1 MEARRMPE
9 RRPQRMA
16 RRRQRPV
23 RANVGATT
31 RLRPAGLPLPSAPWR
46 GMRGAIRRAGC
57 AAAAAGG
64 SFPSK
69 WEGRVGP
76 LKGLRILEFA
86 GIGPGPFCG
95 MVLADLGAEVVRLDR
110 PEGPPGSRQ
119 DFVGRGR
126 RSVAV
131 DLKAA
136 GAADAV
142 LRLVERADA
151 LIEGFRPGVM
161 ERLGLGPEPCHARNP
176 RLVYGRMT
184 GWGQD
189 GPLATAA
196 GHDITYIALTGA
208 LWSIGRAGER
218 PVPPLNLVGD
228 YGGGGMLLAV
238 GVLAALLEA
247 RISGRGQVVDAA
259 MVDGAAQLMAPIY
272 AMLARGGWRNERGV
286 NRLDGAAPWYDTY
299 ECADG
304 RWVAV
309 GPIEPQFF
317 ALVADK
323 IGLSEAWTA
332 GDRMDPANWPALR
345 AAMAEAFSKRTRDNW
360 TALFEGTDACV
371 APVLDLAE
379 APLHPHN
386 AARGVF
392 VERDGA
398 VQPAP
403 APRFGRTRA
412 EPGPPPPLRGEHT
425 EAVLAEWGFAGDEI
439 AALRE
444 AGAIP
449 AAGA

>member
-1 MEARRMPE
+1 M
-9 RRPQRMA
+9 
-16 RRRQRPV
+16 
-23 RANVGATT
+23 
-31 RLRPAGLPLPSAPWR
+31 
-46 GMRGAIRRAGC
+46 
-57 AAAAAGG
+57 
-64 SFPSK
+64 
-69 WEGRVGP
+69 GP
-76 LKGLRILEFA
+76 LKSLRILEFA

-110 PEGPPGSRQ
+110 PDGAPGSRR

-126 RSVAV
+126 RSAAL
-131 DLKAA
+131 DLKAP
-136 GAADAV
+136 GATEAV
-142 LRLVERADA
+142 LRLAEKADA

-161 ERLGLGPEPCHARNP
+161 ERLGLGPGVCHARNP

-189 GPLATAA
+189 GPLAHAA

-247 RISGRGQVVDAA
+247 KASGRGQVVDAA
-259 MVDGAAQLMAPIY
+259 MVDGAALLMAPIY
-272 AMLARGGWRNERGV
+272 AMLARGRWKAERGA
-286 NRLDGAAPWYDTY
+286 NMLDGAAPWYDTY
-299 ECADG
+299 QCADG

-309 GPIEPQFF
+309 GPIEPRFF
-317 ALVADK
+317 ALAAEK
-323 IGLSEAWTA
+323 LGLDAA
-332 GDRMDPANWPALR
+332 RFGDRMDPANWPALR
-345 AAMAEAFSKRTRDNW
+345 EALAAAFRARTRDDW

-371 APVLDLAE
+371 APVLDLRE
-379 APLHPHN
+379 APSHPHN

-392 VERDGA
+392 TERDGA

-403 APRFGRTRA
+403 APRFDRTTA
-412 EPGPPPPLRGEHT
+412 EPGLPPPLRGEHT
-425 EAVLAEWGFAGDEI
+425 EAVLADWGFGAAEI

-444 AGAIP
+444 AGAIH
-449 AAGA
+449 AAA